1 MVAGHDHDEPTVLEA
16 LASGEAEVRAR
27 ALGAAERAGLRT
39 VAVRVAA
46 LGDQSGEVRRR
57 AARLE
62 ARRPRRSRR
71 VEAAL
76 RVCLDDADPLVV
88 AAAADALGESA
99 SVDAVTDLSGIA
111 VHHPDPRCREAA
123 VAALGS
129 LGFADGLDA
138 VLAALE
144 DKPAVRR
151 RAVVAL
157 AAFDSPLVD
166 AALERACTDR
176 DWQVRQAAEA
186 LRDSG
191 R

>member
-1 MVAGHDHDEPTVLEA
+1 MVAGHDHDEPTVREA
-16 LASGEAEVRAR
+16 LESGNAEVRAR

-39 VAVRVAA
+39 VSVRVAA
-46 LGDQSGEVRRR
+46 LRDPSAEVRRR

-62 ARRPRRSRR
+62 ARRPRASRR
-71 VEAAL
+71 VELAL
-76 RVCLDDADPLVV
+76 RACLDDADPLVV
-88 AAAADALGESA
+88 VAAADALGESA
-99 SVDAVTDLSGIA
+99 SGDAVPELSGIA
-111 VHHPDPRCREAA
+111 VRHPDPRCREAA

-129 LGFADGLDA
+129 LGAADGLDA
-138 VLAALE
+138 VLAALD

-166 AALERACTDR
+166 AALERACGDR